1 MQYFKDSVTGQQWHY
16 EDDVIITI
24 AAGVSSVTTAGGMP
38 LSAPTTLQPIAAPVP
53 YVPTLADLK
62 AAKNA
67 EINNA
72 RLLANSTTF
81 THLGYVIACDPL
93 SRSDIDA
100 VAIKVARSG
109 AFTAGFPMAWKAVDN
124 RLLPLATVADFDAFY
139 DSLTAQGTA
148 NFNHSQDL
156 KAALAAATTPE
167 QVAAIVW

>member
-1 MQYFKDSVTGQQWHY
+1 MKYYKDANGNVYAY
-16 EDDVIITI
+16 EADGSQDAFILPGLVAITD
-24 AAGVSSVTTAGGMP
+24 AEADALRNP
-38 LSAPTTLQPIAAPVP
+38 LK
-53 YVPTLADLK
+53 TLADLK
-62 AAKNA
+62 ADKNA

-109 AFTAGFPMAWKAVDN
+109 EFTAGFPMAWKAVDN

-148 NFNHSQDL
+148 NFNHSQNL
-156 KAALAAATTPE
+156 KTALAAATTPE
-167 QVAAIVW
+167 QIAAIVW